1 METEKSKL
9 RRETSYATRYSS
21 DEDLSQSDNNKG
33 SATKKRAGL
42 ARSTIAA
49 ISQPSGRNSRSG
61 LSRAGI
67 STTSIATMPPPSPKR
82 AQPLANWS
90 PPSKISSVYVS
101 PLIQSGSSDS
111 NDESDTN
118 VDSPHSSY
126 SSRYSANVSNS
137 GLSPR
142 SSVAG
147 SSFNSFN
154 GGDSGGDSGSPSRFS
169 AFGRGLRNRFYGSG
183 ADEADT
189 MGPTSNLHDPNI
201 GSPKSTNGVYNGD
214 EAASD
219 FTKRLMSFRNRNLG
233 GDSTGLA
240 TGMSAS
246 TNTHLTSG
254 MSNKHSFMTPSE
266 WIFTF
271 HFYFV
276 LQPSG

>member
-1 METEKSKL
+1 MDTEKSKL

-33 SATKKRAGL
+33 AATKKRAGL
-42 ARSTIAA
+42 GRSTIAA

-67 STTSIATMPPPSPKR
+67 STTSTATMPPPSPKR

-90 PPSKISSVYVS
+90 PSSKISSVYVS

-126 SSRYSANVSNS
+126 SSRYSANISNS

-147 SSFNSFN
+147 TSFSSFN
-154 GGDSGGDSGSPSRFS
+154 GGDSGGLSDGGSPSRFS

-183 ADEADT
+183 AAEADAL
-189 MGPTSNLHDPNI
+189 GQTSNLHEPSI

-214 EAASD
+214 EAAND
-219 FTKRLMSFRNRNLG
+219 FTKRLLSFRNRNLG
-233 GDSTGLA
+233 GDGVTTGIV
-240 TGMSAS
+240 TGISAS

-254 MSNKHSFMTPSE
+254 MNNKHS
-266 WIFTF
+266 
-271 HFYFV
+271 YCV
-276 LQPSG
+276 